1 MVLPPDPEPRPPHR
15 GRTAS
20 DGQLQSEAEVQML
33 RLEALA
39 SKVAEGQL
47 LFSVLSDGEL
57 HGEVAP
63 NEACSGRLPP
73 PGTPTKEL
81 SEEEMLD
88 MLKGQVRSHDFPC

>member
-15 GRTAS
+15 DRTAS

-73 PGTPTKEL
+73 PGTPT
-81 SEEEMLD
+81 
-88 MLKGQVRSHDFPC
+88 VRVAGIGGKNTVRAWAWRCGEG